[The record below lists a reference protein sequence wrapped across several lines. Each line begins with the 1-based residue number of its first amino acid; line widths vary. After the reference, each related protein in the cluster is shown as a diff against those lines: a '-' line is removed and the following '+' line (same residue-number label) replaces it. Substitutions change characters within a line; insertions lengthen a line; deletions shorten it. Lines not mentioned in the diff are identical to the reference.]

1 MTNEPQKLSKISV
14 AKIFYSFFIGAFAA
28 LILAGISFFAAII
41 IGDSVIGHSFKI
53 GAGGWWTTILSFTK
67 SDDGFSAGI
76 GGGTIFIIAGMGML
90 NGAIA
95 AFFQMR
101 KNKAREKEQSKLI

>member
-1 MTNEPQKLSKISV
+1 MTNEPQKLSKISI

-53 GAGGWWTTILSFTK
+53 GTGGWWTTILSFTK
-67 SDDGFSAGI
+67 SDNGFSAGI
-76 GGGTIFIIAGMGML
+76 GGGSIVFILGVGLL
-90 NGAIA
+90 NSAIA

-101 KNKAREKEQSKLI
+101 KNKVPEENQSKLI

>member
-1 MTNEPQKLSKISV
+1 MTNEPQKLSKISI

-28 LILAGISFFAAII
+28 LILVGISFFAAII
-41 IGDSVIGHSFKI
+41 IGDSVINHSFKI
-53 GAGGWWTTILSFTK
+53 GIGGWWTTILSFTK

-76 GGGTIFIIAGMGML
+76 GGGSILIIAGMGIL

-95 AFFQMR
+95 MLFQMR
-101 KNKAREKEQSKLI
+101 KNKVPKKEQSNII